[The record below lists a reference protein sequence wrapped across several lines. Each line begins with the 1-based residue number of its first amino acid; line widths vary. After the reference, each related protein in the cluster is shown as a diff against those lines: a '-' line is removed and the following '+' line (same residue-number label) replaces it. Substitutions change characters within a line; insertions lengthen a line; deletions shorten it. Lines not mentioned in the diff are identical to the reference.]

1 MCYLKKDNMMG
12 EKTEYKSRDSVWL
25 MKRRGR
31 LQTPSLPENM

>member
-1 MCYLKKDNMMG
+1 MMG

-31 LQTPSLPENM
+31 LQTPPENMRALVL